1 MIRYEVILNI
11 IYKFLFRSFFHIVRV
26 FVEVYLYFTKRLD
39 NIVEISNVH
48 VLYHYITYNVIKNN
62 KNYKVV
68 FSSTCDKKVQEH
80 ILDFKLNNDLCLASK
95 NLIVNCNLNLTLDE
109 GDVVRQPGTSNDNV
123 DMFDITEYV
132 RYFCYYFDKDEKFD
146 MFLNYL
152 EYKHNIDLSLYKEI
166 TLYMNDF
173 DFSEKVYSIK
183 ESRDMMFRDIFREVK

>member
-1 MIRYEVILNI
+1 MFEVIINI
-11 IYKFLFRSFFHIVRV
+11 IYNFFFKSFFQVVRV
-26 FVEVYLYFTKRLD
+26 FVEVYLYFTKKLD
-39 NIVEISNVH
+39 NIVEISNVHH

-80 ILDFKLNNDLCLASK
+80 ILDFKLNNDICLAAK
-95 NLIVNCNLNLTLDE
+95 NLIVNCHLNLSSSGSG
-109 GDVVRQPGTSNDNV
+109 GDDL
-123 DMFDITEYV
+123 MFDITEYV

-166 TLYMNDF
+166 ILYMNDF
-173 DFSEKVYSIK
+173 DFSEKVYDIK
-183 ESRDMMFRDIFREVK
+183 ESRDMMFKDIFTEVR

>member
-1 MIRYEVILNI
+1 MNFEVILNI
-11 IYKFLFRSFFHIVRV
+11 IYNFFFRNFFHLVRV

-80 ILDFKLNNDLCLASK
+80 ILDFKLNNDLCLAAK
-95 NLIVNCNLNLTLDE
+95 NLIVNCHLNLSSSE
-109 GDVVRQPGTSNDNV
+109 GNDNV

-152 EYKHNIDLSLYKEI
+152 EYKHDIDLSLYKEI
-166 TLYMNDF
+166 TLHMNDF
-173 DFSEKVYSIK
+173 DFSEKVYCIK
-183 ESRDMMFRDIFREVK
+183 ESRNMMFRDIFRKVR

>member
-1 MIRYEVILNI
+1 MFEVIIN
-11 IYKFLFRSFFHIVRV
+11 FFFRSFFQVVRV

-80 ILDFKLNNDLCLASK
+80 ILDFKLNNDICLAAK
-95 NLIVNCNLNLTLDE
+95 NLIVNCHLNLSSS
-109 GDVVRQPGTSNDNV
+109 GDL
-123 DMFDITEYV
+123 MFDITEYV

-166 TLYMNDF
+166 TLNMNDF
-173 DFSEKVYSIK
+173 DFSEKVYGIK
-183 ESRDMMFRDIFREVK
+183 ESRDMMFRDIFRKVR

>member
-1 MIRYEVILNI
+1 MNFEVILNI
-11 IYKFLFRSFFHIVRV
+11 IYNFFFRNFFYVVKV
-26 FVEVYLYFTKRLD
+26 FVEVYLYFTQRLD

-48 VLYHYITYNVIKNN
+48 ILYHYITYNVIKNN

-80 ILDFKLNNDLCLASK
+80 ILDFKLNKDLCLAAK
-95 NLIVNCNLNLTLDE
+95 NLIVNCHLILSSDK
-109 GDVVRQPGTSNDNV
+109 GTGNDNV

-152 EYKHNIDLSLYKEI
+152 EYKHNINLSLYKEI

-183 ESRDMMFRDIFREVK
+183 ESRDMMFRDIFREVR